1 MKLKFLGTRGEIDIK
16 SRLHRMHSSL
26 EVSYR
31 GHRVMIDCG
40 ADWLGRLHRVRPE
53 AIVLTHAHADHT
65 SGLKNGAPCRVY
77 GTEQTWCRLQSF
89 PLPDRVVVEPRTPF
103 CIHNIVFEA
112 FPVEHS
118 LRAPAIGYRI
128 TTGRTSIFYV
138 PDLVYIY
145 EQHEAL
151 SDIRMYVGDGA
162 SLRRPII
169 RKRDGSLMGHAS
181 VRTQLGWCRREG
193 VEKALITHCGSQIV
207 GADSRII
214 NADLR
219 ALSVEQ
225 GVEARVAFDGLELI
239 LP

>member
-1 MKLKFLGTRGEIDIK
+1 VKLKFLGTRGEIDIK
-16 SRLHRMHSSL
+16 SRLHGMHSSL

-40 ADWLGRLHRVRPE
+40 SDWLHRVHRLQPE
-53 AIVLTHAHADHT
+53 AIVLTHAHPDHAW
-65 SGLKNGAPCRVY
+65 GLKNGAPCRIY
-77 GTEQTWCRLQSF
+77 ATEQTWCLLQGF
-89 PLPDRVVVEPRTPF
+89 PLPDRAVVEPRVPF
-103 CIHNIVFEA
+103 CIHDIVFEA

-118 LRAPAIGYRI
+118 LRAPAVGYRI
-128 TTGRTSIFYV
+128 TAGRTSIFYV
-138 PDLVYIY
+138 PDLVCIY
-145 EQHEAL
+145 EQHKAL

-169 RKRDGSLMGHAS
+169 RKRDGSLIGHAS
-181 VRTQLGWCRREG
+181 IRTQLGWCHLEG
-193 VEKALITHCGSQIV
+193 VQKALITHCGSQIV
-207 GADSRII
+207 GADSRVI

-225 GVEARVAFDGLELI
+225 GVEARVAFDGLELM